1 MGKIRKGALLGIIS
15 SIIIGSGLFLKLVS
29 IKDTLNSELKISQ
42 GQTTWDGSISDG
54 IGLFQGIF
62 ITYLVISLVIFV
74 GSIWSNKKHYA
85 SLLTMFSSIA
95 SLALTLLLLAGI
107 LFTFFSVVFV
117 ELALESHENVK
128 VSLGVGWYVLLIGSV
143 LGLVSSILALT
154 KR

>member
-1 MGKIRKGALLGIIS
+1 MGKIRKGVLLGIIS
-15 SIIIGSGLFLKLVS
+15 SIIIGAGLFLKLVS
-29 IKDTLNSELKISQ
+29 IKDTHNSGLKISQ

-107 LFTFFSVVFV
+107 LIGYFSVVFV
-117 ELALESHENVK
+117 KMALESNEDVMLA
-128 VSLGVGWYVLLIGSV
+128 LGIGWYALFIGSV
-143 LGLVSSILALT
+143 LALVSSILALL
-154 KR
+154 KK

>member
-62 ITYLVISLVIFV
+62 ITYLIISLVILV

-107 LFTFFSVVFV
+107 LIGYFSVVFV
-117 ELALESHENVK
+117 EMALESNEEVMFA
-128 VSLGVGWYVLLIGSV
+128 LGIGWYALFIGSV
-143 LGLVSSILALT
+143 LALVSSILALL
-154 KR
+154 KK